1 MINSV
6 ASSVKKFVGTVT
18 SNFAKIGIGAFVL
31 LVGILIYSVIA
42 RKAGYP
48 LKGVIELSE
57 FGMAL
62 VTFLFMSENYF
73 KADQMTMDT
82 FVEKLPKKG
91 RTIIGAFVHL
101 VNFVI
106 LGLVSWQLF
115 EYGIMVQSMGQT
127 SVNLRIPVPPFIF
140 MAAACGIV
148 LTAVYFV
155 HFLSSLVKI
164 NEAWRT

>member
-1 MINSV
+1 LINSA
-6 ASSVKKFVGTVT
+6 ASSAKKFVGTVT
-18 SNFAKIGIGAFVL
+18 GNFAKIGIGAFVL

-82 FVEKLPKKG
+82 FVEKVPKKG
-91 RTIIGAFVHL
+91 RTIINAFVHL
-101 VNFVI
+101 VNFII
-106 LGLVSWQLF
+106 LGLMSWQLF
-115 EYGIMVQSMGQT
+115 AYGIMVQGMGQT

-140 MAAACGIV
+140 IAAACSV
-148 LTAVYFV
+148 LLTAVYLV
-155 HFLSSLVKI
+155 HFLNSLVKI
-164 NEAWRT
+164 TEAWRT

>member
-1 MINSV
+1 MINSM
-6 ASSVKKFVGTVT
+6 ASSVKKFVGRVT
-18 SNFAKIGIGAFVL
+18 GILAKIGIVAFIL
-31 LVGILIYSVIA
+31 LVVMLIYSVIA

-82 FVEKLPKKG
+82 FVEKVPKKG
-91 RTIIGAFVHL
+91 RTIIGTFVHL
-101 VNFVI
+101 VNLVI
-106 LGLVSWQLF
+106 LSLMSWQLF
-115 EYGIMVQSMGQT
+115 AYGIMVQGMGQT
-127 SVNLRIPVPPFIF
+127 SVNLRIPVPPFIY
-140 MAAACGIV
+140 MAAICGVV

-155 HFLSSLVKI
+155 HFLNSLFKI